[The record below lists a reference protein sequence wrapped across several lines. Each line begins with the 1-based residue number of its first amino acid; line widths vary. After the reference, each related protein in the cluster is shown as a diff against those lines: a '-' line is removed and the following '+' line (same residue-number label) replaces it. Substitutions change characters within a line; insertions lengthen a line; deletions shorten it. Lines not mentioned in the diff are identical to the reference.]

1 MGKIYLKKNGEEVQ
15 IGETISY
22 CTKFNTKF
30 GKVETSGT
38 IMVTEEIVPL
48 LVKMGIL
55 VKDTPTTTKGINTEI
70 SYYINKLG
78 RKLGWAPEKMARFLD
93 NIDAIYPIAAFNIL
107 LREIAIELDTQYE
120 DHIENSP
127 EIYAISNLDGR
138 ITKVNKA
145 LVRNYR
151 NFAAFRSIEDAKIAC
166 KIMREVLKDLYA
178 KK

>member
-15 IGETISY
+15 VGETISY

-38 IMVTEEIVPL
+38 IMITEEIIPL
-48 LVKMGIL
+48 LVNMGIL
-55 VKDTPTTTKGINTEI
+55 VKDAPTTTKGISTNI
-70 SYYINKLG
+70 AYYIDKLAN
-78 RKLGWAPEKMARFLD
+78 RMKWKPEKTANFLD
-93 NIDAIYPIAAFNIL
+93 TIASIYPIAAFNIL
-107 LREIAIELDTQYE
+107 LREIAIELDTQYD

-151 NFAAFRSIEDAKIAC
+151 NFAAFRSVKDAKIAC

-178 KK
+178 KR